1 MALDYGSK
9 RIGVA
14 TGNTEIAIAHPQ
26 DVVSTINQIIELVKS
41 QNISKII
48 IGLPLQLDA
57 SDSDTTKATR
67 KFFAKLTQAL
77 PKVEFQLWEERFST
91 NLVNQQAIKLKI
103 KQKDQRNL
111 RDSAV
116 AALLLQE
123 YFDSK

>member
-1 MALDYGSK
+1 M
-9 RIGVA
+9 
-14 TGNTEIAIAHPQ
+14 
-26 DVVSTINQIIELVKS
+26 ELVKLY
-41 QNISKII
+41 NINKII

-67 KFFAKLTQAL
+67 NFFAELAQAL
-77 PKVEFQLWEERFST
+77 PEIEFQLWEERFST
-91 NLVNQQAIKLKI
+91 NLVNQQATKLKV

-123 YFDSK
+123 YFDS